1 MPVFTFEKISPPA
14 HRSPIDSGAKK
25 HGGVLVNLLDRLA
38 ANTVR
43 RGLART
49 EGVIARNE
57 RFPTCDPK

>member
-1 MPVFTFEKISPPA
+1 MPVFTFEKISPPE
-14 HRSPIDSGAKK
+14 HRSPIDPNAKK

-38 ANTVR
+38 ESTVR
-43 RGLART
+43 RALARR